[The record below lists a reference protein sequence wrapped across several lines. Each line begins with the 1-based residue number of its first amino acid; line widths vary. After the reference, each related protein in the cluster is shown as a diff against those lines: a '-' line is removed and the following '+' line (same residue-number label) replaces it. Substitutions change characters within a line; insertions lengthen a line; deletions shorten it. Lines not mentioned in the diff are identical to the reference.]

1 MESIKR
7 ILKILGYIAFVSW
20 LFLFINGLSPQIQ
33 MFLFNGNVFVYNVFW
48 KFLFLISVVTIF
60 ILKRESFPKA
70 ALLPYSM
77 FLIYSIFHSIYLYH
91 QGFKILPII
100 FSYNSYYF
108 YIFLLPFLPSLSGI
122 LDKDII
128 VKIFKILFI
137 PIIIIGLLQHFLN
150 ATIFPVSSYDSY
162 FKVFSYNFYG
172 KLRPFSLFVNPGLF
186 MFYLI
191 FMLGIFMED
200 LKERKYLSFL
210 AILLSIYLIMFSST
224 RTTYLLILFVFISF
238 IIRFIGER
246 KSFFD
251 KLFKYLPVLYGITG
265 FVIVFIIYHLT
276 FNVNYF
282 NKKID
287 ISELE
292 RKFIEVKN
300 QIFFEDKLKINEI
313 NKYEKSFKEF
323 KYFNFK
329 NISPEVKSPEV
340 KSPEVKSP
348 EVKSPE
354 VKSPEVTS
362 TDSFIMRILEWKI
375 FGSLVFENWETFL
388 FGKGYVQN
396 DRFPVFKDLI
406 IDNLYL
412 NILLFSG
419 VAGFFILFWLLW
431 SLWKF
436 IIEQNQNNIIYI
448 WILSILST
456 ILLTGSFG
464 MVLCDYMILIT
475 FLLCFLIK
483 NKNI

>member
-1 MESIKR
+1 MEGNKR

-48 KFLFLISVVTIF
+48 KFLFLISVVFIF
-60 ILKRESFPKA
+60 ILKGESLPKHI
-70 ALLPYSM
+70 LLPYLI
-77 FLIYSIFHSIYLYH
+77 FLIYSIFHSVYLYY

-108 YIFLLPFLPSLSGI
+108 YIFLLPFLPSLSDI
-122 LDKDII
+122 LDKNLII
-128 VKIFKILFI
+128 KILKILFI

-150 ATIFPVSSYDSY
+150 ATILPVSSCDGY

-172 KLRPFSLFVNPGLF
+172 KLRPFSLFGNPGLF

-191 FMLGIFMED
+191 FMLGIFIKNLEE
-200 LKERKYLSFL
+200 KKYLALLS
-210 AILLSIYLIMFSST
+210 ILLSIYLIIFSYT
-224 RTTYLLILFVFISF
+224 RTTYLLIFFVFTSF
-238 IIRFIGER
+238 VIRFIGER
-246 KSFFD
+246 KNFFNR
-251 KLFKYLPVLYGITG
+251 LFKYLPVLYGITG

-300 QIFFEDKLKINEI
+300 QILFEDKLKINTI
-313 NKYEKSFKEF
+313 NKYENNFKEF

-329 NISPEVKSPEV
+329 NISPEVKS
-340 KSPEVKSP
+340 S
-348 EVKSPE
+348 
-354 VKSPEVTS
+354 
-362 TDSFIMRILEWKI
+362 DSFIMRILEWNI
-375 FGSLVFENWETFL
+375 FGSLVFENWGTFL

-419 VAGFFILFWLLW
+419 LVGFFILFWLLW
-431 SLWKF
+431 NLWKF
-436 IIEQNQNNIIYI
+436 IIEQNKSDIAYM

-456 ILLTGSFG
+456 ILLTGSLG
-464 MVLCDYMILIT
+464 MVLGDYMILIT
-475 FLLCFLIK
+475 FLLCFVIK